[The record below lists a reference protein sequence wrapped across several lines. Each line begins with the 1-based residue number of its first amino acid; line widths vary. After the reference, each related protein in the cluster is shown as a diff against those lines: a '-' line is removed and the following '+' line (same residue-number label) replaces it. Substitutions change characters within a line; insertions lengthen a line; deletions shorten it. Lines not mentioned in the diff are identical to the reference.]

1 MTHITLKHIARTYKN
16 NGQHKEQVARF
27 TLTGEIVK
35 ADNKP
40 YYMGGDIGDLQVKSS
55 KASICKGTDL
65 RAHIANDGANRYGY
79 VDDACKVM
87 YILSKTEYIEF
98 VEQFGYITK
107 DSEKNGGAEKIRL
120 KAESRKMI
128 EWLMAL

>member
-65 RAHIANDGANRYGY
+65 RAHIANDGASRYGY

>member
-16 NGQHKEQVARF
+16 NGQHKEQAARF
-27 TLTGEIVK
+27 TLTGEIIK

-55 KASICKGTDL
+55 KATICNGTNL
-65 RAHIANDGANRYGY
+65 KAHIANDGANRYGY
-79 VDDACKVM
+79 VDDACEII
-87 YILSKTEYIEF
+87 YIMDSTEDIEF
-98 VEQFGYITK
+98 VEQVGYITK